1 MKRTAL
7 LLALTLVAG
16 CAYFNGIYNARQAE
30 KRGDKES
37 ERGREGA
44 AVGFYGTAAAKAETV
59 LVRHSKSGWAN
70 DALFLAGRG
79 WALSNQCER
88 AVPRLEAFL
97 ALPSRNDERRERASL
112 ALGICRVRLSQH
124 GPARELLAPLL
135 RSRNRKVINDAAVWA
150 ARASMAL
157 GENDSALVYLR
168 AASASSAEW
177 ELATAYLAQRR
188 FAAAESLLIMR
199 AERGDYRPDVLSA
212 MSELW
217 GAGRNEAVL
226 QLAAVYANSR
236 ARRVEKARIHLA
248 AGDLLMTEGQDSA
261 ATAHFI
267 NSQRLGRDSLP
278 AREATARLTLLSL
291 ASLAT
296 LPDIEAAITRS
307 RDAANGTVLQR
318 RLEQNLLF
326 VKILDT
332 RTDYTGSSLFLA
344 GEVARD
350 SLGGDGYAHAAFKRI
365 VATIPNAPVA
375 PKALLAA
382 AALRPD
388 SGDTY
393 NARLREQYG
402 SSPYVLELEGRDNPV
417 LGAVKPAE
425 TLLQQAWATAV
436 KEFSDSLAARQRAAN
451 PPTNTQAAP
460 VPVPPPPA

>member
-1 MKRTAL
+1 MRRTAP

-37 ERGREGA
+37 DRGREA
-44 AVGFYGTAAAKAETV
+44 AAAGFYGTAAAKAETV
-59 LVRHSKSGWAN
+59 LVRHSKSGWAD

-79 WALSNQCER
+79 WALSNQCDR

-97 ALPSRNDERRERASL
+97 ALPSRHDSRRERAAL

-124 GPARELLAPLL
+124 APARELLAPLL
-135 RSRNRKVINDAAVWA
+135 RSRDPKVTNVAAVWA
-150 ARASMAL
+150 ARASIAL

-168 AASASSAEW
+168 AVPASSAEW

-188 FAAAESLLIMR
+188 FTAAESLLIRR
-199 AERGDYRPDVLSA
+199 AERGDYRPDILSA

-217 GAGRNEAVL
+217 GAGRNAAVL
-226 QLAAVYANSR
+226 RLAAAYANSR

-248 AGDLLMTEGQDSA
+248 AGDLLMAQGQDSA

-267 NSQRLGRDSLP
+267 FSQRLGRDSLP

-291 ASLAT
+291 ATLAT
-296 LPDIEAAITRS
+296 LPDLETAIVRS
-307 RDAANGTVLQR
+307 GDAANGTVLQR

-350 SLGGDGYAHAAFKRI
+350 SLGGHGYAHAAFKRI
-365 VATIPNAPVA
+365 AATFPNAPVA

-388 SGDTY
+388 SAETY
-393 NARLREQYG
+393 NARLREQYAA
-402 SSPYVLELEGRDNPV
+402 SPYVLELEGRDNSN
-417 LGAVKPAE
+417 LGAARPAE
-425 TLLQQAWATAV
+425 TLLQRAWTIAV
-436 KEFSDSLAARQRAAN
+436 KEFTDSLTARQLAASAT
-451 PPTNTQAAP
+451 TNAQPAP
-460 VPVPPPPA
+460 VPQPRPPA